1 MYRINTNPG
10 KAATI
15 KGHASFPADF
25 PNLRPGEDFSARKV
39 GEDWEIET
47 TLFGEA
53 LEKRLKIFKREVE
66 THGN

>member
-15 KGHASFPADF
+15 KGHASFPEDF

-47 TLFGEA
+47 TLFGET
-53 LEKRLKIFKREVE
+53 LEKRLQIFKREVE